1 MISITATSVNE
12 GLDALLKQEGEGF
25 IYEKNNGACTYIREG
40 EGDCIVGRYLVSV
53 GVPVERLIEADQRLA
68 GLRAPTLLHELSEEG
83 VITYEARAL
92 DLLDVVQDY
101 QDSRV
106 PWGVAVRR
114 ARKEV
119 GE

>member
-25 IYEKNNGACTYIREG
+25 VYEKNNGACTYIREG
-40 EGDCIVGRYLVSV
+40 KGDCIVGRYLVSV
-53 GVPVERLIEADQRLA
+53 GVPVERLIEADQCPA
-68 GLRAPTLLHELSEEG
+68 DGASALLHELSEEG
-83 VITYEARAL
+83 VITYESRAL
-92 DLLDVVQDY
+92 DLLAIVQDY

-106 PWGVAVRR
+106 PWGEAVRR
-114 ARKEV
+114 ARKAV